1 MLDHGFRMAGSTIN
15 QEVIINQEVMHVPVH
30 LKCENIATVSLCL
43 LIKIMKSK
51 NKI

>member
-1 MLDHGFRMAGSTIN
+1 MLDHGFRMAGST
-15 QEVIINQEVMHVPVH
+15 INQEVMHVPVH
-30 LKCENIATVSLCL
+30 LKCENIATVALCL